1 MINNDKYKTCKC
13 FLMLIF
19 LVRQKTKKYKTKT
32 LQQLH
37 FLAAELVF
45 MVAKTKEGLVF
56 PVKFSCQFTC
66 DDTTPWK
73 VIDSCWNSAQRNKE
87 RHFCVQL
94 VKYSASYNLKT

>member
-1 MINNDKYKTCKC
+1 
-13 FLMLIF
+13 MLIF

-32 LQQLH
+32 LQLH

-66 DDTTPWK
+66 DDTTP
-73 VIDSCWNSAQRNKE
+73 
-87 RHFCVQL
+87 
-94 VKYSASYNLKT
+94 